1 MAPNFYHLPPATN
14 ESNDLVTTI
23 DRPHAGGNTNYTR
36 GRFGVLERGRNSP
49 MEAGGS
55 IREAS
60 AAAKVAVIA
69 LIESDLI
76 AVGIAVQVP
85 DDVRVQIKRT
95 PFWGK
100 WA

>member
-36 GRFGVLERGRNSP
+36 GRFGVLERNSP
-49 MEAGGS
+49 MEASGS